1 MSNDADPTARNRLD
15 EAESPYL
22 RQHADNPVNWQPWDE
37 LALEAAT
44 ERDVPI
50 FLSIGYAACHWCHV
64 MEEESFEDEAIAEVL
79 NENFVP
85 VKVDREERPDLDSV
99 YMSICQQVTG
109 GGGWPLSAWL
119 TPEGKPFYVGTYFPP
134 EEKRGQPSF
143 GQLLERLS
151 NSWSDPE
158 QRAEMESR
166 AQQWTDAIGSDL
178 EDVGEPD
185 DPDENLI
192 GTAATIAHRGAD
204 RDHGGWGS
212 GGPKFPQT
220 GRIHALLR
228 AHADGEVPRTSGLSS
243 GERRDPRDGEVP
255 SGGGLSGSQ
264 GGDGPS
270 DNYLTVVEQTLDA
283 MADRGLYDH
292 VGGGF
297 HRYSTDMQWAVPH
310 FEKMLYDNAEIPRA
324 FLAGYQALGNERYA
338 SVVRETFD
346 FVQRELQHEAGGFF
360 STLDAVSEPPRGSEQ
375 SSSAE
380 RSSANHSSG
389 QSPREDGDEPRDSR
403 PPGSDPDADTEE
415 GAFYVWTPEHV
426 HDAVSD
432 EQAAEIFCEYFGV
445 SERGNF
451 EGATV
456 LGVRKPVDV
465 LAKEYEMDEAELTET
480 LREALN
486 EAFEARE
493 ARPRPARD
501 EKILA
506 GWNGLMISTLAE
518 GALVLDD
525 AYADVAADALA
536 FVREHLWDES
546 EQRLSRRYKD
556 GDVAIDGYLEDYAFL
571 GRGAFDCYQ
580 ATGDVD
586 YLEFALDLAAAI
598 TEAFW
603 DGEAGTLY
611 FTPTGGESLVAR
623 PQELTDQSTPSST
636 GVAVSLLLEL
646 SQFREDDRFADVAE
660 RVLRSHA
667 NRTSANP
674 LQHASLTL
682 ATDSY
687 ERGSLELT
695 LVCDPTDPP
704 ADWAETLAD
713 RYVPRRLLAWRPDD
727 DATLESW
734 LDGLDLA
741 ETPPIWAGRD
751 AADGEPTVY
760 ACRNFACSPPQH
772 DLDEA
777 LDWGRN

>member
-1 MSNDADPTARNRLD
+1 MSDDADPTSRNRLD

-22 RQHADNPVNWQPWDE
+22 RQHADNPVNWQPWDQR
-37 LALEAAT
+37 ALDAAK

-64 MEEESFEDEAIAEVL
+64 MEAESFQDEAIAETL

-119 TPEGKPFYVGTYFPP
+119 TPEGEPFYVGTYFPP
-134 EEKRGQPSF
+134 EEKRGQPGF
-143 GQLLERLS
+143 GDLLDRLS

-158 QRAEMESR
+158 QRSEMENR
-166 AQQWTDAIGSDL
+166 AQQWSDAIESDL
-178 EDVGEPD
+178 EQVGEPG
-185 DPDENLI
+185 DPDENLVQ
-192 GTAATIAHRGAD
+192 TAATIAHRGAD

-220 GRIHALLR
+220 GRIHTLLR
-228 AHADGEVPRTSGLSS
+228 AHADGEAPRASGMSS
-243 GERRDPRDGEVP
+243 GERSDSRDG
-255 SGGGLSGSQ
+255 GQ
-264 GGDGPS
+264 D
-270 DNYLTVVEQTLDA
+270 DYITVVEQTLNA

-324 FLAGYQALGNERYA
+324 FLAGYQAIGNERYA

-346 FVQRELQHEAGGFF
+346 FVQRELQHEDGGFF
-360 STLDAVSEPPRGSEQ
+360 STLDAVS
-375 SSSAE
+375 
-380 RSSANHSSG
+380 
-389 QSPREDGDEPRDSR
+389 R
-403 PPGSDPDADTEE
+403 PPSDPDGDTEE
-415 GAFYVWTPEHV
+415 GAFYVWTTEQV

-432 EQAAEIFCEYFGV
+432 EQAADIFCEYFGITE
-445 SERGNF
+445 SGNF

-465 LAKEYEMDEAELTET
+465 LADAYEMDEAEITET
-480 LREALN
+480 LQTALD

-493 ARPRPARD
+493 ERPRPARD

-518 GALVLDD
+518 GAVVLDD
-525 AYADVAADALA
+525 AYADVAADALG
-536 FVREHLWDES
+536 FVREQLWDES
-546 EQRLSRRYKD
+546 RQRLSRRYKD

-571 GRGAFDCYQ
+571 GRGAFDHYQ

-586 YLEFALDLAAAI
+586 SLDFALDLADAVI
-598 TEAFW
+598 EAFW
-603 DGEAGTLY
+603 DAEAETLY

-636 GVAVSLLLEL
+636 GVAASLLLEL
-646 SQFREDDRFADVAE
+646 DHFRGDDRFGEVAE
-660 RVLRSHA
+660 KVVRTHA
-667 NRTSANP
+667 DRTSANP

-682 ATDSY
+682 ATDTY
-687 ERGSLELT
+687 EQGSLELT
-695 LVCDPTDPP
+695 LVCDTDRPP
-704 ADWAETLAD
+704 ADWTETLAD
-713 RYVPRRLLAWRPDD
+713 RYVPRRLLAWRPADEG
-727 DATLESW
+727 AFESW
-734 LDGLDLA
+734 LDTLGLA
-741 ETPPIWAGRD
+741 EAPPIWAGRD
-751 AADGEPTVY
+751 ADGEPTVY
-760 ACRNFACSPPQH
+760 ACRNFACSPPKH
-772 DLDEA
+772 GLEAA
-777 LDWGRN
+777 LDWGEN

>member
-1 MSNDADPTARNRLD
+1 MSDPTQRNRLD

-37 LALEAAT
+37 QALDAAEAH
-44 ERDVPI
+44 DVPI

-64 MEEESFEDEAIAEVL
+64 MEAESFQDEAVADLL
-79 NENFVP
+79 NERFVP

-134 EEKRGQPSF
+134 EEKQGRPGFS
-143 GQLLERLS
+143 QLLERLS
-151 NSWSDPE
+151 DSWSDPE
-158 QRAEMESR
+158 QREEMENR
-166 AQQWTDAIGSDL
+166 ARQWTDAIESDL
-178 EDVGEPD
+178 EAVGEPG
-185 DPDENLI
+185 DPDENII

-228 AHADGEVPRTSGLSS
+228 ARAGDEVSHTSGLSS
-243 GERRDPRDGEVP
+243 GERRDPRDGEAP

-264 GGDGPS
+264 GGNS
-270 DNYLTVVEQTLDA
+270 DPGDDSLTVVEQTLDA

-297 HRYSTDMQWAVPH
+297 HRYSTDMRWEVPH

-338 SVVRETFD
+338 SVVRETFE
-346 FVQRELQHEAGGFF
+346 FVQRELQHEDGGFF
-360 STLDAVSEPPRGSEQ
+360 STLDAVS
-375 SSSAE
+375 
-380 RSSANHSSG
+380 
-389 QSPREDGDEPRDSR
+389 R
-403 PPGSDPDADTEE
+403 PPGSDESADTEE
-415 GAFYVWTPEHV
+415 GAFYVWTPEQV
-426 HDAVSD
+426 HDAVAD
-432 EQAAEIFCEYFGV
+432 EQAADVFCEYFGV

-456 LGVRKPVDV
+456 LGVRKPVNV
-465 LAKEYEMDEAELTET
+465 LAEEYELSEAELIET
-480 LREALN
+480 LQDALN

-501 EKILA
+501 EKVLA

-518 GALVLDD
+518 GAVVLDD
-525 AYADVAADALA
+525 AYADVAADALG
-536 FVREHLWDES
+536 FVREQLWDDD

-571 GRGAFDCYQ
+571 GRGAFDLYQ
-580 ATGDVD
+580 ATGEVE
-586 YLEFALDLAAAI
+586 YLDFALDLADAI
-598 TEAFW
+598 TAAFW
-603 DGEAGTLY
+603 DSEAETLY
-611 FTPTGGESLVAR
+611 FTPTDGETLVAR

-646 SQFREDDRFADVAE
+646 SHFSDGDSFADVAE
-660 RVLRSHA
+660 HVVRSHA
-667 NRTSANP
+667 DRISANP

-682 ATDSY
+682 ATDTY

-695 LVCDPTDPP
+695 LTCDPTDPP
-704 ADWAETLAD
+704 SDWTATLAE

-727 DATLESW
+727 DATFESW
-734 LDGLDLA
+734 LDALDLDD
-741 ETPPIWAGRD
+741 TPPIWAGRE
-751 AADGEPTVY
+751 AADGAPTVY

-777 LDWGRN
+777 LDWGQN

>member
-1 MSNDADPTARNRLD
+1 MSDSAEPTERNRLD

-37 LALEAAT
+37 QALEAAR
-44 ERDVPI
+44 EREMPI

-64 MEEESFEDEAIAEVL
+64 MEEESFEDEAVAELL

-85 VKVDREERPDLDSV
+85 IKVDREERPDLDSV

-134 EEKRGQPSF
+134 EEKQGRPGFS
-143 GQLLERLS
+143 QLIERLAD
-151 NSWSDPE
+151 SWSDPE
-158 QRAEMESR
+158 QRTEMENR
-166 AQQWTDAIGSDL
+166 AQQWTDAIESDL
-178 EDVGEPD
+178 EDVGEPG
-185 DPDENLI
+185 DPDENI
-192 GTAATIAHRGAD
+192 VGTAATIAHRGAD

-228 AHADGEVPRTSGLSS
+228 AHADGQS
-243 GERRDPRDGEVP
+243 P
-255 SGGGLSGSQ
+255 SGAGLAGPQGDSQ
-264 GGDGPS
+264 PD
-270 DNYLTVVEQTLDA
+270 DDYLTVVEQTLNA

-324 FLAGYQALGNERYA
+324 FLAGYQAIGSERYA
-338 SVVRETFD
+338 SVVRETFE
-346 FVQRELQHEAGGFF
+346 FVQRELQHEDGGFF
-360 STLDAVSEPPRGSEQ
+360 STLDAVS
-375 SSSAE
+375 
-380 RSSANHSSG
+380 
-389 QSPREDGDEPRDSR
+389 R
-403 PPGSDPDADTEE
+403 PPGSDAEADTEE
-415 GAFYVWTPEHV
+415 GAFYVWTPEQV

-432 EQAAEIFCEYFGV
+432 EQAADIFCEYFGV

-465 LAKEYEMDEAELTET
+465 LAEEYETSEAELTET
-480 LREALN
+480 LQTALT
-486 EAFEARE
+486 EAFQAR
-493 ARPRPARD
+493 ADRPRPARD

-506 GWNGLMISTLAE
+506 GWNGLMISALAE
-518 GALVLDD
+518 GAIVLDD
-525 AYADVAADALA
+525 AYADVAADALG
-536 FVREHLWDES
+536 FVREQLWDES

-580 ATGDVD
+580 ATGEVD
-586 YLEFALDLAAAI
+586 YLDFALDLAAAI
-598 TEAFW
+598 VEAFW
-603 DGEAGTLY
+603 DETEETLY

-646 SQFREDDRFADVAE
+646 AHFSGDDRFAEVAE
-660 RVLRSHA
+660 QAIRSHA
-667 NRTSANP
+667 DRTSANP

-682 ATDSY
+682 ATDTY
-687 ERGSLELT
+687 EQGSLELT
-695 LVCDPTDPP
+695 LVCDPADPP
-704 ADWAETLAD
+704 AEWTETLAD
-713 RYVPRRLLAWRPDD
+713 RYVPRRLLAPRPAD
-727 DATLESW
+727 DATFDSW
-734 LDGLDLA
+734 LETLDLA
-741 ETPPIWAGRD
+741 EAPPIWAGRD

-760 ACRNFACSPPQH
+760 ACRNFACSPPRH
-772 DLDEA
+772 DLGAA
-777 LDWGRN
+777 LDWGEN

>member
-1 MSNDADPTARNRLD
+1 MSDSADPTSRNRLD
-15 EAESPYL
+15 EAQSPYL

-37 LALEAAT
+37 QALDAAR

-64 MEEESFEDEAIAEVL
+64 MEEESFQNEAVAEML

-134 EEKRGQPSF
+134 EEKHGRPGFS
-143 GQLLERLS
+143 QLLERLS
-151 NSWSDPE
+151 DSWSDPE
-158 QRAEMESR
+158 QRAEMENR
-166 AQQWTDAIGSDL
+166 AQQWTDAIESDL
-178 EDVGEPD
+178 EDVGEPG
-185 DPDENLI
+185 DPDENI
-192 GTAATIAHRGAD
+192 IATAATIAHRGAD

-220 GRIHALLR
+220 GRLHALLR
-228 AHADGEVPRTSGLSS
+228 AHADGEA
-243 GERRDPRDGEVP
+243 P
-255 SGGGLSGSQ
+255 SGGGLSGPQ
-264 GGDGPS
+264 GDDGPA
-270 DNYLTVVEQTLDA
+270 DDYLTVVEQTLNA

-324 FLAGYQALGNERYA
+324 FLAGYQAIGNERYA

-346 FVQRELQHEAGGFF
+346 FVQRELQHDEGGFF
-360 STLDAVSEPPRGSEQ
+360 TTLDAVSEPP
-375 SSSAE
+375 
-380 RSSANHSSG
+380 
-389 QSPREDGDEPRDSR
+389 
-403 PPGSDPDADTEE
+403 GSDDDADTEE
-415 GAFYVWTPEHV
+415 GAFYVWTPEQV

-432 EQAAEIFCEYFGV
+432 EQAAELFCEYFGV
-445 SERGNF
+445 SEGGNF

-465 LAKEYEMDEAELTET
+465 LAEEYELSDAELTEK
-480 LREALN
+480 LEQALN

-493 ARPRPARD
+493 ERPRPARD

-506 GWNGLMISTLAE
+506 GWNGLMISTLAK
-518 GALVLDD
+518 GAVVLDD
-525 AYADVAADALA
+525 AYADVAADALG
-536 FVREHLWDES
+536 FVRDHLWDES

-556 GDVAIDGYLEDYAFL
+556 GDVGIDGYLADYAFL
-571 GRGAFDCYQ
+571 GRGAFDLYQ
-580 ATGDVD
+580 ATGEVE
-586 YLEFALDLAAAI
+586 YLDFALDLAAAI

-603 DGEAGTLY
+603 DSEAGTLY
-611 FTPTGGESLVAR
+611 FTPTGGEALVAR

-646 SQFREDDRFADVAE
+646 AHFTDDDRFADVAE
-660 RVLRSHA
+660 QVARTHA
-667 NRTSANP
+667 DRTSANP

-682 ATDSY
+682 ATDTY
-687 ERGSLELT
+687 EQGSLELT
-695 LVCDPTDPP
+695 LTCDPTDPP
-704 ADWAETLAD
+704 SEWTETLAD

-727 DATLESW
+727 DATLDSW
-734 LDGLDLA
+734 LDALGLD

-751 AADGEPTVY
+751 AADDEPTVY
-760 ACRNFACSPPQH
+760 ACRNFACSPPQR

-777 LDWGRN
+777 LDWGAN

>member
-1 MSNDADPTARNRLD
+1 MSDSADPTSRNRLD
-15 EAESPYL
+15 EARSPYL

-37 LALEAAT
+37 QALDAAR

-64 MEEESFEDEAIAEVL
+64 MEEESFQNEAVAEML

-134 EEKRGQPSF
+134 EEKHGRPGFS
-143 GQLLERLS
+143 QLLERLS
-151 NSWSDPE
+151 DSWSDPE
-158 QRAEMESR
+158 QRAEMENR
-166 AQQWTDAIGSDL
+166 AQQWTDAIESDL
-178 EDVGEPD
+178 EDVGEPG
-185 DPDENLI
+185 DPDENI
-192 GTAATIAHRGAD
+192 IATAATIAHRGAD

-220 GRIHALLR
+220 GRLHALLR
-228 AHADGEVPRTSGLSS
+228 AHADGEA
-243 GERRDPRDGEVP
+243 P
-255 SGGGLSGSQ
+255 SGGGLSGPQ
-264 GGDGPS
+264 GDDGPA
-270 DNYLTVVEQTLDA
+270 DDYLTVVEQTLNA

-324 FLAGYQALGNERYA
+324 FLAGYQAIGNERYA

-346 FVQRELQHEAGGFF
+346 FVQRELQHDEGGFF
-360 STLDAVSEPPRGSEQ
+360 STLDAVSEPP
-375 SSSAE
+375 
-380 RSSANHSSG
+380 
-389 QSPREDGDEPRDSR
+389 
-403 PPGSDPDADTEE
+403 GSDDDADTEE
-415 GAFYVWTPEHV
+415 GAFYVWTPEQV

-432 EQAAEIFCEYFGV
+432 EQAAELFCEYFGV
-445 SERGNF
+445 SEGGNF

-465 LAKEYEMDEAELTET
+465 LAEEYELSEAELTEK
-480 LREALN
+480 LERALN

-493 ARPRPARD
+493 ERPRPARD

-518 GALVLDD
+518 GAVVLDD
-525 AYADVAADALA
+525 AYADVAADALG
-536 FVREHLWDES
+536 FVRDHLWDES

-556 GDVAIDGYLEDYAFL
+556 GDVGIDGYLADYAFL
-571 GRGAFDCYQ
+571 GRGAFDLYQ
-580 ATGDVD
+580 ATGEVE
-586 YLEFALDLAAAI
+586 YLDFALDLAAAI
-598 TEAFW
+598 IEAFW
-603 DGEAGTLY
+603 DSEAGTLY
-611 FTPTGGESLVAR
+611 FTPTGGEALVAR

-646 SQFREDDRFADVAE
+646 AHFTDDDRFADVAE
-660 RVLRSHA
+660 QVARTHA
-667 NRTSANP
+667 DRTSSNP

-682 ATDSY
+682 ATDTY
-687 ERGSLELT
+687 EQGSLELT
-695 LVCDPTDPP
+695 LTCDPTDPP
-704 ADWAETLAD
+704 SEWTETLAD

-727 DATLESW
+727 DATLDSW
-734 LDGLDLA
+734 LDALGLD

-751 AADGEPTVY
+751 AADDEPTVY
-760 ACRNFACSPPQH
+760 ACRNFACSPPQR

-777 LDWGRN
+777 LDWGAN

>member
-1 MSNDADPTARNRLD
+1 MSDAMPPTERNRLD
-15 EAESPYL
+15 EAQSPYL

-37 LALEAAT
+37 QALDAAR

-64 MEEESFEDEAIAEVL
+64 MEEESFQNEAVAEML

-134 EEKRGQPSF
+134 EEKHGRPGFS
-143 GQLLERLS
+143 QLLERLS
-151 NSWSDPE
+151 DSWSDPE
-158 QRAEMESR
+158 QRAEMENR
-166 AQQWTDAIGSDL
+166 AQQWTDAIESDL
-178 EDVGEPD
+178 EDVGEPG
-185 DPDENLI
+185 DPDENI
-192 GTAATIAHRGAD
+192 IATAATIAHRGAD

-220 GRIHALLR
+220 GRLHALLR
-228 AHADGEVPRTSGLSS
+228 AHADGEA
-243 GERRDPRDGEVP
+243 P
-255 SGGGLSGSQ
+255 SGGGLSGPQ
-264 GGDGPS
+264 GDDGPA
-270 DNYLTVVEQTLDA
+270 DDYLTVVEQTLNA

-292 VGGGF
+292 VGSGF

-324 FLAGYQALGNERYA
+324 FLAGYQAIGNERYA

-346 FVQRELQHEAGGFF
+346 FVQRELQHDEGGFF
-360 STLDAVSEPPRGSEQ
+360 STLDAVSEPP
-375 SSSAE
+375 
-380 RSSANHSSG
+380 
-389 QSPREDGDEPRDSR
+389 
-403 PPGSDPDADTEE
+403 GSDDDADTEE
-415 GAFYVWTPEHV
+415 GAFYVWTPEQV

-432 EQAAEIFCEYFGV
+432 EQAAELFCEYFGV
-445 SERGNF
+445 SEGGNF

-465 LAKEYEMDEAELTET
+465 LAEEYELSEAELTEK
-480 LREALN
+480 LERALN

-493 ARPRPARD
+493 ERPRPARD

-518 GALVLDD
+518 GAVVLDD
-525 AYADVAADALA
+525 AYADVAADALG
-536 FVREHLWDES
+536 FVRDHLWDES

-556 GDVAIDGYLEDYAFL
+556 GDVGIDGYLADYAFL
-571 GRGAFDCYQ
+571 GRGAFDLYQ
-580 ATGDVD
+580 ATGEVE
-586 YLEFALDLAAAI
+586 YLDFALDLAAAI
-598 TEAFW
+598 IEAFW
-603 DGEAGTLY
+603 DSEAGTLY
-611 FTPTGGESLVAR
+611 FTPTGGEALVAR

-646 SQFREDDRFADVAE
+646 AHFTDDDRFADVAE
-660 RVLRSHA
+660 QVARTHA
-667 NRTSANP
+667 DRTSANP

-682 ATDSY
+682 ATDTY
-687 ERGSLELT
+687 EQGSLELT
-695 LVCDPTDPP
+695 LTCDPTDPP
-704 ADWAETLAD
+704 SEWTETLAD

-727 DATLESW
+727 DATLDSW
-734 LDGLDLA
+734 LDALGLD

-751 AADGEPTVY
+751 ADDDEPTVY
-760 ACRNFACSPPQH
+760 ACRNFACSPPQR

-777 LDWGRN
+777 LDWGAN

>member
-1 MSNDADPTARNRLD
+1 MSDPTARNRLD

-37 LALEAAT
+37 QALEAAK

-64 MEEESFEDEAIAEVL
+64 MEEESFQDEAVAEQL

-85 VKVDREERPDLDSV
+85 IKVDREERPDLDSV

-119 TPEGKPFYVGTYFPP
+119 TPDGKPFYVGTYFPP
-134 EEKRGQPSF
+134 EEKRGQPGFSE
-143 GQLLERLS
+143 LLDRLS
-151 NSWSDPE
+151 HSWSDPE
-158 QRAEMESR
+158 QREEMENR
-166 AQQWTDAIGSDL
+166 ARQWTDAIESDL
-178 EDVGEPD
+178 EDVGEPGDPAD
-185 DPDENLI
+185 DLVQ
-192 GTAATIAHRGAD
+192 TAATVAHRGAD

-228 AHADGEVPRTSGLSS
+228 AHADG
-243 GERRDPRDGEVP
+243 GEED
-255 SGGGLSGSQ
+255 
-264 GGDGPS
+264 
-270 DNYLTVVEQTLDA
+270 YLTVVEQTLNA

-324 FLAGYQALGNERYA
+324 FLAGYQATGNERYA

-346 FVQRELQHEAGGFF
+346 FVQRELQHDDGGFF
-360 STLDAVSEPPRGSEQ
+360 STLDAVS
-375 SSSAE
+375 
-380 RSSANHSSG
+380 
-389 QSPREDGDEPRDSR
+389 R
-403 PPGSDPDADTEE
+403 PPGSDENADTEE
-415 GAFYVWTPEHV
+415 GAFYVWTPEQV

-432 EQAAEIFCEYFGV
+432 DKAADIFCEYFGV
-445 SERGNF
+445 TGSGNF

-456 LGVRKPVDV
+456 LGVRKPIEV
-465 LAKEYEMDEAELTET
+465 LAEEYELSEAELTEK
-480 LREALN
+480 LRVALN

-493 ARPRPARD
+493 SRPRPARD
-501 EKILA
+501 EKVLA
-506 GWNGLMISTLAE
+506 GWNGLMISALAE
-518 GALVLDD
+518 GAIVLDD
-525 AYADVAADALA
+525 GYADVAADAMG

-546 EQRLSRRYKD
+546 ENRLSRRFKD

-571 GRGAFDCYQ
+571 GRGAFDLYQ
-580 ATGDVD
+580 ATGDVE
-586 YLEFALDLAAAI
+586 YLDFALDLADAVVA
-598 TEAFW
+598 AFW
-603 DGEAGTLY
+603 DSEAGTLY

-623 PQELTDQSTPSST
+623 PQELGDQSTPSST

-646 SQFREDDRFADVAE
+646 SHFSDGDRFADVAE
-660 RVLRSHA
+660 RVVRSHA
-667 NRTSANP
+667 DRVSANP

-682 ATDSY
+682 ATDTY
-687 ERGSLELT
+687 EQGSLELT

-704 ADWAETLAD
+704 ADWTETLAD

-727 DATLESW
+727 GLDSW
-734 LDGLDLA
+734 LDTLDLPDA
-741 ETPPIWAGRD
+741 PPIWAGRD

-760 ACRNFACSPPQH
+760 ACRNFACSPPRH
-772 DLDEA
+772 DLGEA
-777 LDWGRN
+777 LDWGQD

>member
-1 MSNDADPTARNRLD
+1 MSDSTPPTERNRLD

-37 LALEAAT
+37 QALAAAK

-64 MEEESFEDEAIAEVL
+64 MEEESFEDEAVAEML
-79 NENFVP
+79 NEHFVP

-119 TPEGKPFYVGTYFPP
+119 TPDGKPFYVGTYFPP
-134 EEKRGQPSF
+134 EEKHGRPGFS
-143 GQLLERLS
+143 QLLDRLA

-158 QRAEMESR
+158 QRSEMENR
-166 AQQWTDAIGSDL
+166 AQQWTDAIESDL
-178 EDVGEPD
+178 EDVGEPG
-185 DPDENLI
+185 DPDENII

-228 AHADGEVPRTSGLSS
+228 AHADGEA
-243 GERRDPRDGEVP
+243 P
-255 SGGGLSGSQ
+255 SGGGLSGPQ
-264 GGDGPS
+264 GGGGEPS
-270 DNYLTVVEQTLDA
+270 DDYLTVVEQTLNA

-324 FLAGYQALGNERYA
+324 FLAGYQAIGNERYA
-338 SVVRETFD
+338 SVVRETFE
-346 FVQRELQHEAGGFF
+346 FVQRELQHEEGGFF
-360 STLDAVSEPPRGSEQ
+360 STLDAVS
-375 SSSAE
+375 
-380 RSSANHSSG
+380 
-389 QSPREDGDEPRDSR
+389 R
-403 PPGSDPDADTEE
+403 PPGSEPKADTEE
-415 GAFYVWTPEHV
+415 GAFYVWTPEQV
-426 HDAVSD
+426 HEAVAD
-432 EQAAEIFCEYFGV
+432 EQAADIFCEYFGV
-445 SERGNF
+445 SEKGNF

-465 LAKEYEMDEAELTET
+465 LAEEYELSEAELTEK
-480 LREALN
+480 LQGALN

-493 ARPRPARD
+493 ERPRPARD

-518 GALVLDD
+518 GAVVLDD
-525 AYADVAADALA
+525 AYADVAADALG

-546 EQRLSRRYKD
+546 EKRLSRRYKD

-571 GRGAFDCYQ
+571 GRGAFDLYQ
-580 ATGDVD
+580 ATGEVE
-586 YLEFALDLAAAI
+586 YLAFALELADAI
-598 TEAFW
+598 VEAFW
-603 DGEAGTLY
+603 DSEEGTLY

-636 GVAVSLLLEL
+636 GVAASLLLEL
-646 SQFREDDRFADVAE
+646 DHFREGDRLGEVAE

-667 NRTSANP
+667 DRTSANP

-682 ATDSY
+682 ATDTY
-687 ERGSLELT
+687 EQGSLELT
-695 LVCDPTDPP
+695 LVCDPADPP
-704 ADWAETLAD
+704 SEWTETLAE

-727 DATLESW
+727 DGAFQSW
-734 LDGLDLA
+734 LETIDLDEA
-741 ETPPIWAGRD
+741 PPIWAGRD

-760 ACRNFACSPPQH
+760 ACRDFACSPPQH
-772 DLDEA
+772 DLGAA
-777 LDWGRN
+777 LDWGEN

>member
-1 MSNDADPTARNRLD
+1 MSDSADPTERNRLD

-37 LALEAAT
+37 QALQAAK

-64 MEEESFEDEAIAEVL
+64 MEEESFQDEAVAETL

-119 TPEGKPFYVGTYFPP
+119 TPDGKPFYVGTYFPP
-134 EEKRGQPSF
+134 EEKHGRPGF
-143 GQLLERLS
+143 AQLLDRLA

-158 QRAEMESR
+158 QRSEMENR
-166 AQQWTDAIGSDL
+166 AQQWTDAIESDL
-178 EDVGEPD
+178 EAVGEPG
-185 DPDENLI
+185 DPDENII
-192 GTAATIAHRGAD
+192 GTAATVAHRGAD

-220 GRIHALLR
+220 GRLHALLR
-228 AHADGEVPRTSGLSS
+228 AHADGER
-243 GERRDPRDGEVP
+243 P
-255 SGGGLSGSQ
+255 SGGGLAGPQ

-270 DNYLTVVEQTLDA
+270 DDYLTVVEQTLNA

-324 FLAGYQALGNERYA
+324 FLAGYQAIGNERYA
-338 SVVRETFD
+338 AVVRETFE
-346 FVQRELQHEAGGFF
+346 FVQRELQHEDGGFF
-360 STLDAVSEPPRGSEQ
+360 STLDAVS
-375 SSSAE
+375 
-380 RSSANHSSG
+380 
-389 QSPREDGDEPRDSR
+389 R
-403 PPGSDPDADTEE
+403 PPVSDQDADTEE
-415 GAFYVWTPEHV
+415 GAFYVWTPEQV
-426 HDAVSD
+426 HDAVAD
-432 EQAAEIFCEYFGV
+432 EQAADILCEYFGV
-445 SERGNF
+445 SDGGNF

-456 LGVRKPVDV
+456 LGVRKPVEV
-465 LAKEYEMDEAELTET
+465 LAEEYELSEAELTEKLET
-480 LREALN
+480 ALN

-493 ARPRPARD
+493 ERPRPARD

-518 GALVLDD
+518 GAVVLDD

-536 FVREHLWDES
+536 FVREHLWDEG
-546 EQRLSRRYKD
+546 EHRLSRRFKD

-571 GRGAFDCYQ
+571 GRGAVDLYQ
-580 ATGDVD
+580 ATGEVD
-586 YLEFALDLAAAI
+586 YLAFALELADAI
-598 TEAFW
+598 VEAFW
-603 DGEAGTLY
+603 DSEEGTLY
-611 FTPTGGESLVAR
+611 FTPTGGEALVAR

-646 SQFREDDRFADVAE
+646 SHFGEDDRLADVAE
-660 RVLRSHA
+660 QVIRSHA
-667 NRTSANP
+667 DRVSANP

-682 ATDSY
+682 ATDTY

-695 LVCDPTDPP
+695 LVCDPADPP
-704 ADWAETLAD
+704 GEWTETLAD

-727 DATLESW
+727 DGAFQSW
-734 LDGLDLA
+734 LEGLGLEEA
-741 ETPPIWAGRD
+741 PPIWAGRD

-760 ACRNFACSPPQH
+760 ACRDFACSPPRH

-777 LDWGRN
+777 LDWGEN

>member
-1 MSNDADPTARNRLD
+1 MSDSAPPTERNRLD

-37 LALEAAT
+37 QALAAAK

-64 MEEESFEDEAIAEVL
+64 MEEESFEDEAVAEML
-79 NENFVP
+79 NEHFVP

-119 TPEGKPFYVGTYFPP
+119 TPDGKPFYVGTYFPP
-134 EEKRGQPSF
+134 EEKHGRPGFS
-143 GQLLERLS
+143 QLLDRLA

-158 QRAEMESR
+158 QRSEMENR
-166 AQQWTDAIGSDL
+166 AQQWTDAIESDL
-178 EDVGEPD
+178 EDVGEPG
-185 DPDENLI
+185 DPDENII

-228 AHADGEVPRTSGLSS
+228 AHADGEA
-243 GERRDPRDGEVP
+243 P
-255 SGGGLSGSQ
+255 SGGGLSGPQ
-264 GGDGPS
+264 GGEGQPGD
-270 DNYLTVVEQTLDA
+270 DYLTVVEQTLNA

-324 FLAGYQALGNERYA
+324 FLAGYQAIGNERYA
-338 SVVRETFD
+338 SVVRETFE
-346 FVQRELQHEAGGFF
+346 FVQRELQHEEGGFF
-360 STLDAVSEPPRGSEQ
+360 STLDAVS
-375 SSSAE
+375 
-380 RSSANHSSG
+380 
-389 QSPREDGDEPRDSR
+389 R
-403 PPGSDPDADTEE
+403 PPGSEPEADTEE
-415 GAFYVWTPEHV
+415 GAFYVWTPEQV
-426 HDAVSD
+426 HDAVAD
-432 EQAAEIFCEYFGV
+432 EQAADIFCEYFGV
-445 SERGNF
+445 SEKGNF

-465 LAKEYEMDEAELTET
+465 LAEEYELSEAELTEK
-480 LREALN
+480 LQGALN

-493 ARPRPARD
+493 ERPRPARD

-518 GALVLDD
+518 GAVVLDD
-525 AYADVAADALA
+525 AYADVAADALG

-546 EQRLSRRYKD
+546 EKRLSRRYKD

-571 GRGAFDCYQ
+571 GRGAFDLYQ
-580 ATGDVD
+580 ATGEVE
-586 YLEFALDLAAAI
+586 YLAFALELADAI
-598 TEAFW
+598 VEAFW
-603 DGEAGTLY
+603 DSEEGTLY

-636 GVAVSLLLEL
+636 GVAASLLLEL
-646 SQFREDDRFADVAE
+646 DHFREGDRLGEVAE

-667 NRTSANP
+667 DRTSANP

-682 ATDSY
+682 ATDTY
-687 ERGSLELT
+687 EQGSLELT
-695 LVCDPTDPP
+695 LVCDPADPP
-704 ADWAETLAD
+704 SEWTETLAE

-727 DATLESW
+727 DGAFQSW
-734 LDGLDLA
+734 LETIDLDEA
-741 ETPPIWAGRD
+741 PPIWAGRD

-760 ACRNFACSPPQH
+760 ACRDFACSPPQH
-772 DLDEA
+772 DLGAA
-777 LDWGRN
+777 LDWGEN